1 MKINVNDYSEWVG
14 KTLEINDEL
23 SLSPLNRMSA
33 TLNKKFKVFTNGDE
47 VPPLWHWL
55 YSFSNTHLTLPT
67 NREV

>member
-14 KTLEINDEL
+14 KTLEISDEL

-33 TLNKKFKVFTNGDE
+33 TLDKKFNEFTNGDE

-55 YSFSNTHLTLPT
+55 YFLESTPQSL
-67 NREV
+67 